1 MYTGL
6 KHLHSLNRYILL
18 ALMLIVIFSSLK
30 KWLGK
35 KEYTPLDN
43 KLNLFAFIS
52 AHTQLLIGLIL
63 YFISDWV
70 NFSAPFVSKSY
81 RFFTIEHLVA
91 MLIAI
96 MLITFGRTKVK
107 KLTDSVTKHKR
118 TFIYYIIALVIILA
132 SIPWP
137 FRNLGVDKW
146 I

>member
-1 MYTGL
+1 MQTGL
-6 KHLHSLNRYILL
+6 QHLHSLNRYILL
-18 ALMLIVIFSSLK
+18 ILMLFVIVTSLQ

-35 KEYTPLDN
+35 KEYTNLDN

-63 YFISDWV
+63 YFMSDWV
-70 NFSAPFVSKSY
+70 NFSAPFVSREY

-96 MLITFGRTKVK
+96 TLITLGRTKVK
-107 KLTDSVTKHKR
+107 KLTDSVKKHKR
-118 TFIYYIIALVIILA
+118 TFIYYIIALIIILA

-137 FRNLGVDKW
+137 FRHVGIDKW
-146 I
+146 F